1 MSIDFDRD
9 EGIPLIH
16 KMVLLFILDQMDF
29 PITDDSIL
37 NITSESNAWIP
48 WMECKEAIA
57 KLVEI
62 NMVSQVIH
70 ESKIYY
76 TLTADGRLC
85 LSNFYNTIPASERE
99 EIAGYIAENRMK
111 YKRRQEYFRTYTKNS
126 DGTYTVKLK
135 IVNPGQTL
143 VDLTLNVSSRQIAR
157 NLHETWDKKAG
168 NIYRLL
174 QEHLI
179 DEWTEGS

>member
-76 TLTADGRLC
+76 TLT
-85 LSNFYNTIPASERE
+85 
-99 EIAGYIAENRMK
+99 
-111 YKRRQEYFRTYTKNS
+111 
-126 DGTYTVKLK
+126 
-135 IVNPGQTL
+135 
-143 VDLTLNVSSRQIAR
+143 
-157 NLHETWDKKAG
+157 
-168 NIYRLL
+168 
-174 QEHLI
+174 
-179 DEWTEGS
+179 